1 MINRQLS
8 IFDSPVQG
16 EESGTYV
23 LKEQKVRL
31 RLEEGP
37 GLYSTEHI
45 NSPYDAVSVMAKVL
59 KEMDREY
66 LCVVNLNNQNQPLG
80 YSVVGIGDLN
90 SCVVNISNV
99 FKTAILANTAQIV
112 LMHNHP
118 SGTSAEPSKEDLQ
131 TTVRV
136 AGAGNLLGI
145 QLLDHII
152 VSGDDHYSIRSN
164 RPDLFTAQS
173 AEPWLKMTEKQAGR
187 SM

>member
-1 MINRQLS
+1 MMNRQMS
-8 IFDSPVQG
+8 IFDASLQ
-16 EESGTYV
+16 EEEKGPFV

-31 RLEEGP
+31 RLEESP
-37 GLYSTEHI
+37 GLYSSEHI
-45 NSPYDAVSVMAKVL
+45 SSPLDAVNIMARVL

-80 YSVVGIGDLN
+80 YSVVGVGDLN
-90 SCVVNISNV
+90 SCIVNISNV
-99 FKTAILANTAQIV
+99 FKTAILANTSRIV

-118 SGTSAEPSKEDLQ
+118 SGTCAEPSNEDLQ

-145 QLLDHII
+145 QLLDHVV
-152 VSGDDHYSIRSN
+152 VSGDDQYSIRTN
-164 RPDLFTAQS
+164 HPDLFTAQS